1 MTILGGTGEASDQ
14 KDGAQRF
21 RRSTCRL
28 SFVVTSRNDDFGGDM
43 LRRLRI
49 FSDGLL
55 QLANMHRL
63 SGELII
69 VEWNPTS
76 GKRLS
81 DVLQLHEKSDLFPI
95 RFIEV
100 PPAAHNALR
109 NSDVL
114 PLFQMIAKNVGIRR
128 ARGEFVCATNQD
140 ILFSEELFSFL
151 ASDKLQQNRMYRI
164 DRSDVRAEVPEELS
178 VTEQLRWCSR
188 NLLRVH
194 TRWGTKE
201 KGARGLLKIREL
213 MSEVSN
219 LRWFFGEVL
228 RSIGRRLNPEPKVHT
243 NACGDFTLL
252 AREHWLALRGY
263 PELAL
268 YSLHI
273 DSLLCYMAVASGLKE
288 YILRPPAR
296 IFHLEHGSSW
306 AVMSP
311 EEKLRWFAVKPWIDC
326 WLLIAAWQDMHRN
339 SRPLV
344 FNDENWGLGM
354 DKLREVVLLS
364 GECRAVETNETVVCS

>member
-1 MTILGGTGEASDQ
+1 MTVLGGTGEASDQ
-14 KDGAQRF
+14 EDGAQRF
-21 RRSTCRL
+21 RRLTCRL
-28 SFVVTSRNDDFGGDM
+28 IFVATSRNDDFGGDM

-49 FSDGLL
+49 FSEGLL
-55 QLANMHRL
+55 QLANKHRL

-69 VEWNPTS
+69 VEWNPPS

-81 DVLQLHEKSDLFPI
+81 DVLQLHTKSDLFPI

-114 PLFQMIAKNVGIRR
+114 PLFQMIAKNLGIRR
-128 ARGEFVCATNQD
+128 AKGEFVCATNQD
-140 ILFSEELFSFL
+140 ILFSDELFSFL
-151 ASDKLQQNRMYRI
+151 ASDKLQHNRMYRI
-164 DRSDVRAEVPEELS
+164 DRTDVQADVPEVLS
-178 VTEQLRWCSR
+178 VEEQLRWCSR

-194 TRWGTKE
+194 TRWGTRKMRL
-201 KGARGLLKIREL
+201 ARFK
-213 MSEVSN
+213 N
-219 LRWFFGEVL
+219 LRNLGLILPRVL
-228 RSIGRRLNPEPKVHT
+228 RGIAHILDQEPKVHT
-243 NACGDFTLL
+243 NACGDFTLF
-252 AREHWLALRGY
+252 AREHWLALRGN

-311 EEKLRWFAVKPWIDC
+311 EEKL
-326 WLLIAAWQDMHRN
+326 
-339 SRPLV
+339 
-344 FNDENWGLGM
+344 
-354 DKLREVVLLS
+354 
-364 GECRAVETNETVVCS
+364 